1 MKYYECHNGDRI
13 DLIVLK
19 HYGDSTHLNDVIG
32 ANKQL
37 FNKSMNLE
45 SGMIIELPDFSVS
58 EQQSKNVTVQATKRE
73 PLW

>member
-1 MKYYECHNGDRI
+1 MKYYECNDGDRI

-19 HYGDSTHLNDVIG
+19 HYGDLTHLNDVVG

-37 FNKSMNLE
+37 FDKSMSLE
-45 SGMIIELPDFSVS
+45 SGMKIELPDFS
-58 EQQSKNVTVQATKRE
+58 ETMQQNKSVTVPGNKRV